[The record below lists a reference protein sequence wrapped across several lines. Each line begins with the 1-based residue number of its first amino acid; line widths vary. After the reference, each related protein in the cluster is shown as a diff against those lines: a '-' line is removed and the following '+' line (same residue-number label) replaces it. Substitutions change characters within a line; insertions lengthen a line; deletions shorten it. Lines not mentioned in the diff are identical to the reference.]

1 MSTVALRTAACEALG
16 ARYPIVQTAMGYV
29 ATPELVAASCNAGAF
44 GILACATLA
53 APEVAPAIDRVRALT
68 DRPFGVNFHMFQ
80 PGAAQIVDTI
90 LEKRVR
96 AVSFGRGPD
105 AAMIAR
111 FRAAGLIC
119 IASVG
124 ALRHAQK
131 SADLGADMLI
141 VQGGEGGGH
150 TGSVATTV
158 LLPQVLD
165 AVKIP
170 VFAAGGFADGRGL
183 AAALA
188 CGAAGVAMG
197 TRFLMTRES
206 PVPDATKARYVK
218 AGLDDVFVTT
228 RLDGIPHRMLRNE
241 LAARIE
247 RSSGAGVL
255 VTALRNAFELKRLTG
270 ASLSEMLR
278 SARAMARSGE
288 MSLGQALLAANSP
301 VLLQRAVVQGHPAEG
316 IMASG
321 QVAGRLG
328 DLPSCAEL
336 IERIVRE
343 AEAPPRGGLRAAPA
357 GVSPTRGE
365 ESCQSEQKH
374 ATESARSSSIIRPS
388 TRSTAR
394 AGTSS
399 RPQSSAWVATPR
411 TAVC

>member
-1 MSTVALRTAACEALG
+1 MSTLALRTAACEALG

-170 VFAAGGFADGRGL
+170 IFAAGGFADGRGL

-343 AEAPPRGGLRAAPA
+343 AEARLETACALLPR
-357 GVSPTRGE
+357 E
-365 ESCQSEQKH
+365 
-374 ATESARSSSIIRPS
+374 
-388 TRSTAR
+388 
-394 AGTSS
+394 
-399 RPQSSAWVATPR
+399 
-411 TAVC
+411 

>member
-1 MSTVALRTAACEALG
+1 MSTLALRTAACEALG

-96 AVSFGRGPD
+96 VVSFGRGPD

-270 ASLSEMLR
+270 ASLSEMLK

-343 AEAPPRGGLRAAPA
+343 AEARLETACALLPR
-357 GVSPTRGE
+357 E
-365 ESCQSEQKH
+365 
-374 ATESARSSSIIRPS
+374 
-388 TRSTAR
+388 
-394 AGTSS
+394 
-399 RPQSSAWVATPR
+399 
-411 TAVC
+411 

>member
-1 MSTVALRTAACEALG
+1 MSTLGLRTAACEALG

-96 AVSFGRGPD
+96 VVSFGRGPD

-170 VFAAGGFADGRGL
+170 IFAAGGFADGRGL

-343 AEAPPRGGLRAAPA
+343 AEARLETACALLPR
-357 GVSPTRGE
+357 E
-365 ESCQSEQKH
+365 
-374 ATESARSSSIIRPS
+374 
-388 TRSTAR
+388 
-394 AGTSS
+394 
-399 RPQSSAWVATPR
+399 
-411 TAVC
+411 

>member
-1 MSTVALRTAACEALG
+1 VSTLALRTAACEALG

-96 AVSFGRGPD
+96 VVSFGRGPD

-170 VFAAGGFADGRGL
+170 IFAAGGFADGRGL

-270 ASLSEMLR
+270 ASLSEMLS

-343 AEAPPRGGLRAAPA
+343 AEARLETACALLPR
-357 GVSPTRGE
+357 E
-365 ESCQSEQKH
+365 
-374 ATESARSSSIIRPS
+374 
-388 TRSTAR
+388 
-394 AGTSS
+394 
-399 RPQSSAWVATPR
+399 
-411 TAVC
+411 

>member
-270 ASLSEMLR
+270 ASLGEMLR

-343 AEAPPRGGLRAAPA
+343 AEGRLAAACALLPR
-357 GVSPTRGE
+357 E
-365 ESCQSEQKH
+365 
-374 ATESARSSSIIRPS
+374 
-388 TRSTAR
+388 
-394 AGTSS
+394 
-399 RPQSSAWVATPR
+399 
-411 TAVC
+411 

>member
-343 AEAPPRGGLRAAPA
+343 AEARLAAACALLPR
-357 GVSPTRGE
+357 E
-365 ESCQSEQKH
+365 
-374 ATESARSSSIIRPS
+374 
-388 TRSTAR
+388 
-394 AGTSS
+394 
-399 RPQSSAWVATPR
+399 
-411 TAVC
+411 

>member
-170 VFAAGGFADGRGL
+170 IFAAGGFADGRGL

-343 AEAPPRGGLRAAPA
+343 AEARLETACALLPR
-357 GVSPTRGE
+357 E
-365 ESCQSEQKH
+365 
-374 ATESARSSSIIRPS
+374 
-388 TRSTAR
+388 
-394 AGTSS
+394 
-399 RPQSSAWVATPR
+399 
-411 TAVC
+411 